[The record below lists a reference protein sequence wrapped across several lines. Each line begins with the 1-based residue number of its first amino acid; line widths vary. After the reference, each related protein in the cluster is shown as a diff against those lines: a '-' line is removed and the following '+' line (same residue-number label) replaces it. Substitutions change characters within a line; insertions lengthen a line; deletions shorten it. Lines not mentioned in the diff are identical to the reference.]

1 MCVIIISIVYVG
13 LRTLQRKRSELSR
26 WGKRPTLSLAAEF
39 FLWGSVG
46 PGLPPGLRLT
56 GVCPHAAPERDPVT
70 FWYDV
75 TVLVKMAFKE
85 LEEVDPRLLNHM
97 RLLYSMVGGG
107 TESPVGAPFQ
117 GRRPRADTGGDT
129 GWEPRVAEG
138 PAGDP
143 GMAGSGPNV
152 NS

>member
-1 MCVIIISIVYVG
+1 MVYVG
-13 LRTLQRKRSELSR
+13 LRILQRKRRELSR
-26 WGKRPTLSLAAEF
+26 WGKRPTLSLAADF

-46 PGLPPGLRLT
+46 PGLLPGLRLT
-56 GVCPHAAPERDPVT
+56 GVRPHAAPERDPVT

-117 GRRPRADTGGDT
+117 GRRPRLTQVETLGGN
-129 GWEPRVAEG
+129 R
-138 PAGDP
+138 
-143 GMAGSGPNV
+143 GSRKVPPV
-152 NS
+152 TPEWLAQDRM